1 MQTIL
6 SASVDQRAETRVIPK
21 AVAEAVYETLRAFDE
36 DNAARKQE
44 LAEDEGQKPEKL
56 K

>member
-1 MQTIL
+1 MDEL
-6 SASVDQRAETRVIPK
+6 AETPGILK